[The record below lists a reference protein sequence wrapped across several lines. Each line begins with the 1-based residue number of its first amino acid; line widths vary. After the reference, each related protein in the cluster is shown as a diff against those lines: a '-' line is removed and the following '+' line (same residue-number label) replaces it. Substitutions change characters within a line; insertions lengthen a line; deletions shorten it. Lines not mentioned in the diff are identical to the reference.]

1 MTQTASISDLRQKN
15 TGPIVKQEARDNRR
29 PVAGGDL
36 AGLVCVLLTLKTI
49 SLSYAGWFPGPV
61 LSGAL
66 ASLTTSEFRCK
77 DRQRQAWR

>member
-1 MTQTASISDLRQKN
+1 MRQEN

-29 PVAGGDL
+29 AVTGGDP

-49 SLSYAGWFPGPV
+49 SLSYAGWFPGPL

-66 ASLTTSEFRCK
+66 ASLTTLEFRCR
-77 DRQRQAWR
+77 DRDGQKQANQQVAA